1 MCGRGEVA
9 LNMVRGSI
17 GTEGRGGRRLSSVP
31 GKVWGGLTNRE
42 MGEGLITM
50 GQGEGGRVGG
60 EGHAV
65 VGGEVHE
72 VKVGTLERWTLEEP
86 GWLGTASG
94 VRAVNMAGVNSEGR
108 AFMNWHR
115 SPW

>member
-1 MCGRGEVA
+1 
-9 LNMVRGSI
+9 
-17 GTEGRGGRRLSSVP
+17 
-31 GKVWGGLTNRE
+31 

-50 GQGEGGRVGG
+50 GRGNGGRVRG

-72 VKVGTLERWTLEEP
+72 EQSGKVGTLERWTLEEP

-94 VRAVNMAGVNSEGR
+94 VRAANMAGVNSKG
-108 AFMNWHR
+108 
-115 SPW
+115 

>member
-1 MCGRGEVA
+1 MTPQTHIDKYKDSRSTLVANLYIEKKEV
-9 LNMVRGSI
+9 
-17 GTEGRGGRRLSSVP
+17 RRQSTN
-31 GKVWGGLTNRE
+31 GGLTNRE

-65 VGGEVHE
+65 VGEEVH
-72 VKVGTLERWTLEEP
+72 VVQWGKVGTLERWTLEEP

-94 VRAVNMAGVNSEGR
+94 VRAANMAGVNSEGR
-108 AFMNWHR
+108 AFMN
-115 SPW
+115 

>member
-9 LNMVRGSI
+9 LNMVKGSI
-17 GTEGRGGRRLSSVP
+17 RTEGRGRGSLSSVP

-60 EGHAV
+60 EGHSV
-65 VGGEVHE
+65 VGGGVHE
-72 VKVGTLERWTLEEP
+72 VQWGKVGTLERWTLEEP

-94 VRAVNMAGVNSEGR
+94 VRAANMAGVNSEGR
-108 AFMNWHR
+108 AFMN
-115 SPW
+115 

>member
-9 LNMVRGSI
+9 LNMVKGSI
-17 GTEGRGGRRLSSVP
+17 RTEARGGERLSSVP
-31 GKVWGGLTNRE
+31 GKVWGELTNRE

-72 VKVGTLERWTLEEP
+72 VQWGKVGTLERWTLEEP

-94 VRAVNMAGVNSEGR
+94 VRAANMAGVNSEGR
-108 AFMNWHR
+108 AFMN
-115 SPW
+115 

>member
-1 MCGRGEVA
+1 M
-9 LNMVRGSI
+9 NMVKGSI
-17 GTEGRGGRRLSSVP
+17 RTEGRGGRLSSVP

-50 GQGEGGRVGG
+50 GRGDGGRVGG
-60 EGHAV
+60 EGHAA

-72 VKVGTLERWTLEEP
+72 EHWGKVGTLERWKLEEP
-86 GWLGTASG
+86 GWLGKASG
-94 VRAVNMAGVNSEGR
+94 VRAANMEGVNSEGR
-108 AFMNWHR
+108 AFMNWHG